1 MAKDSVRLPQS
12 TAGIGSYNDVS
23 TSMFIVPPGHVVA
36 FIVVVAILV
45 ILLKVFGPGIL
56 GI

>member
-12 TAGIGSYNDVS
+12 TAGIMGFSSDEDS
-23 TSMFIVPPGHVVA
+23 IFKIHPGHVIA
-36 FIVVVAILV
+36 FILLIL
-45 ILLKVFGPGIL
+45 ILLGIFKNFSSSII